1 MKRHI
6 FTVSILLVAAQL
18 FGQESRF
25 WVGGS
30 GSWTDE
36 SHWSTTSGGEPGAS
50 VPESGTSVVFDENS
64 FSGARNTVSFSDAVQ
79 VGSFTA
85 TDANFALSGK
95 KDFTV
100 SGSINVDSDVDFGK
114 LRGALVLSGKGSNTL
129 SLPTTLRSD
138 IVIEGGKWSLE
149 SDLTTDGNITIN
161 GGSFTTNG
169 HNITCAV
176 FTANEGA
183 KFLNIEKSNI
193 VCDKWLTRAAKKM
206 AVKAAGSD
214 IAVKDNSEDNIAIC
228 ARQSYNSI
236 HLFSAA
242 KTVTVEFLVEKEP
255 TCPDNAENFSEFTD
269 GKMAIQFNNVT
280 GPYWVFV
287 EYLNEDDK
295 LEPVEGV
302 PAGGLRSNYI
312 PLSNLKAGSYRVRY
326 YTSYPGGTKLI
337 DKFHNLSKT
346 LFQSTF
352 GENQIKVKENG
363 GAECWGD
370 DIVVEPN
377 VSGGALPYIKYEW
390 WAVDEG
396 EDFDIDKN
404 PGEVADYFSLS
415 PKQSALLRVTD
426 NLGCKFVTDDFFY
439 YFTTEDGGYN
449 KVISSYTTGPE
460 LIKATFETEPS
471 CEEEEIGS
479 ITITATGGTAPYTY
493 HYSKDG
499 GTEKS
504 TSSNIIEGL
513 SAGTYTIRVEDSK
526 IRVEDGKGCT
536 NLTNKEDNVLQKTVY
551 EYDKAVA
558 YINNVDNDSVCKKAN
573 TYPYTATKID
583 TMTYTWDVTDGG
595 SYANFS
601 GGSVTGV
608 GKSSATLNLTD
619 GGNTKVRLIVTNKTC
634 KPDTATRTLHIIKEP
649 KPTIT
654 SEGGDSCMSALP
666 FAVKA
671 NFDIGGNLSG
681 GTLELVPTSSP
692 TGGKAECDG
701 LTIKNV
707 TKAGEYK
714 FKVKQIDKK
723 ACEGIS
729 DDDVTYTF
737 YDVPVINSLTASSTT
752 ACAGDEIT
760 ITATIT
766 NQMPTVPL
774 VWEKNGVAYSAAAGL
789 KSFKY
794 TTSASDIPVGQN
806 QGTVTFKVKV
816 SNGICDV
823 VEKEVSV
830 TVNRRPSPTIKID
843 GGTYKELCSDG
854 TATITVTGRLDNS
867 SSTFKWDYDKN
878 NLDISNDQTNN
889 PTVTFKGTFAENQTE
904 AGPYNIKLTE
914 TLNGCSNKEPVGP
927 VTVKFHQIRTLTFN
941 DDKTSGNTCATI
953 PKPLTVKTNCDIT
966 QVNWAVTGGKG
977 TPTSGTGGTFT
988 YTPKLAASAETL
1000 SESDEGQTVAI
1011 TASVVSNVAA
1021 CPAPAPITF
1030 NLDVKQMPRPTVAI
1044 SDIDAAGFVCGL
1056 KTDAEAQKT
1065 IGGDLSWSWCSTEG
1079 FGLTSKSADNKEV
1092 ELRGPNGVGCNVS
1105 VTETT
1110 TDGCSG
1116 TSELVRVSFRD
1127 SVKIEL
1133 PEEVDKCVSDI
1144 YAEVK
1149 ATVKNATSVVWSS
1162 SNSGNLTQT
1171 NDYDDD
1177 NFRATRINTAKYT
1190 FDPSDGP
1197 VTLKV
1202 TATNGVCPTKDKE
1215 YNFTVN
1221 PIPNPKMSDTTEICG
1236 PEGEV
1241 VAIVSDLDNNS
1252 REWSLPSGMV
1262 KNGEE
1267 IIVDAVAKKVKQPI
1281 KLSNANNYVQGPVV
1295 IIEKN
1300 PAGCDAKDTTL
1311 VIFKALPVIAFDP
1324 KDTAATICAGESFT
1338 IHVKTHENF
1347 KEYTWVSTSGV
1358 VDPGLHSGTFN
1369 SVKST
1374 AFKKIT
1380 ISASPKDGCP
1390 SEAEAKMTLT
1400 INPMPEPNI
1409 KDTTICGLT
1418 YVWPKLTSVTGISSS
1433 NSWAPLDEPEGMV
1446 YSSTKITLSKEDAIS
1461 VVLTESVGK
1470 CLARDT
1476 AKVTFVSRPEAFA
1489 GSDTAICASD
1499 TTFELANAT
1508 ASFYNNKVNDSLTWT
1523 TSGTGTFVDE
1533 FGGDGTHILNPIYKI
1548 TPADTAAHTITL
1560 TLTAKSRTPCK
1571 PADDAEASITIDIN
1585 PLPLPKLTGNDTVCA
1600 SSSGNYK
1607 TDEGMSKYVWKIGS
1621 DTVATTESLNYLWKA
1636 AGNYNLSVTYTDGN
1650 GCEPAKPKTLPI
1662 VVNKLPGSK
1671 LPIVDTV
1678 CTNGSIVLNATDS
1691 LNNAPVY
1698 NYSWT
1703 DLGGGSVA
1711 ELLGG
1716 NDGIAMPT
1724 FASLNTGTYTLVC
1737 TIEDGNSCEHN
1748 DTIAVT
1754 VVPGPVAD
1762 AGKDFS
1768 VCYGDTA
1775 QLHGDYKFA
1784 DGAQWISLGDAAG
1797 KFINEADTATQF
1809 IPGPDDWELGYV
1821 ELALIAKGTR
1831 CGNDTAKVI
1840 LTLHPELQVMVGTV
1854 KPFDIAETTK
1864 ITVEVE
1870 GTYEGGR
1877 ANTVAISLVSPDGTE
1892 MTLMSSSTVAAWT
1905 IQPGPFKIEFT
1916 TESTA
1921 IPTLKQF
1928 KALQAVDTVF
1938 GIADKSV
1945 IYGKNPAEGGWAVKI
1960 GGIVQNGGKLFG
1972 AKITFTDHK
1981 DNIDTNPTKTITF
1994 DSKAIDKVIP
2004 PKKQLT
2010 YRSPIG
2016 LNESCF
2022 GMCDAHA
2029 VASGIGGAGAGYT
2042 FTWINDIT
2050 GAEVTP
2056 QTADGA
2062 ITMLCAGDYTVT
2074 VTDGNQCSAFTSVHV
2089 GAPEKINISQDSI
2102 RNVACHGGSDGYI
2115 GLSASKESITH
2126 FDFAMAGFNVA
2137 SSNDTSATFS
2147 GLPWGNGY
2155 KVIVTDEDGCHD
2167 SLEFNITQP
2176 DTLEITSA
2184 TVTKASSCVAN
2195 NGEVTFEVKGGSG
2208 NYVLEY
2214 VGDAADQPEI
2224 SIDSLTATNI
2234 KGSNSV
2240 KFRIRD
2246 VDALLNL
2253 IDCFIDTTI
2262 NTARDTLVVSLSP
2275 VENLCAGDEKGSIT
2289 ASVSNG
2295 SGKYTYQW
2303 LDGDGN
2309 AITDSTS
2316 SSISKLKEGTYS
2328 LYVLDTVSK
2337 CDITSKAV
2345 TLTDPEPFKDTIIF
2359 TQAIKCYGDTVAAFY
2374 AKAEGGTPDKGSYK
2388 YTWLDVNKN
2397 KETADSVL
2405 SNAGAGTYIVMV
2417 TDSNKCQISDTVT
2430 IAYPDTMYI
2439 TGVDTTRTDCG
2450 TANGTAIVNVVGGLG
2465 DYEYK
2470 WHVDD
2475 INGNVVGVSD
2485 TAKSLGVNYYVVEV
2499 TDSLGCNVV
2508 SNQFMIEDKGGI
2520 TVHAKPVGDVIC
2532 TDRPTGQAIVDAIM
2546 DETTFKYFG
2555 ADSIRWTGT
2564 IENPINHI
2572 TLSVD
2577 DTAKVLPYGENRVWV
2592 YADNGCTGL
2601 TTVKIGNSNALKF
2614 DLLDH
2619 NTFTDPDITGAPNND
2634 GVISMVVKGGKPGY
2648 TYTWKDSVNDI
2659 VLSDNLI
2666 GFDPSEPNRTRAIM
2680 LAEGYYTLVVEDQN
2694 LVDGKG
2700 CRIDTTIKVEYKP
2713 IVVAIDTTNVKCY
2726 GEDNGRLQANATGGK
2741 SNARYPYVYE
2751 WRSELW
2757 SADSVATTATIDGLI
2772 AGTYTL
2778 KVSQG
2783 TGWRNV
2789 YDTITVIQPSTRLNI
2804 PIMAL
2809 DSAGSYC
2816 YNSIGSITIKEPN
2829 SPSDLKNAFS
2839 GALPFTYYI
2848 SQDGWTKDSIRYSG
2862 TNPKVEGL
2870 ASGTY
2875 NVKVVD
2881 SLGCHY
2887 ETEVIVPD
2895 LSKFT
2900 VTSKPYDPK
2909 CFGYDDGAIEVTTSV
2924 VGGTG
2929 YKYLWSNGDTTQNIG
2944 NLVDGKYDVKVTAT
2958 IDNEYTCEK
2967 TDTIELIQPNL
2978 VTFSVSST
2986 IANSCYNLAD
2996 GVVEISDLKGGSI
3009 NKYKRFEF
3017 FAKSGEYYEQTPLV
3031 DTSWVKFEQLLPT
3044 GDYKV
3049 VVMDAQNN
3057 CVSDSVP
3064 LRVYSANPEIM
3075 VLKVDLSL
3083 PLCDTY
3089 TADGAVSIDGS
3100 LNVTAFYSVSST
3112 ITGVDTIENT
3122 NLRYQIDGGKVQ
3134 SSGQFNGLASGRHT
3148 ITIGY
3153 GDTLSCS
3160 TTVSRKLGSRN
3171 GFAIDDIY
3179 FANTQTDEIFTCP
3192 DNELKAFA
3200 HTTSA
3205 YTQMKWYTPYV
3216 EEEEEEE
3223 PAVAP
3228 DTTNADS
3235 TRIDTALAISKMR
3248 HFFLRANGDS
3258 TEVDSVITDSIPT
3271 DSVPVAEE
3279 PVKPR
3284 YVIDADGNVV
3294 LGVDSVGSEPDFILP
3309 FTFLP
3314 YGGDTYYYVKATNGV
3329 CMAIDS
3335 LHAVSMKPDNKLKTH
3350 IEMDGFDSEALK
3362 NNGVYE
3368 VAEGAELYLVA
3379 NTLTFDMLY
3388 SYEYENNFQWATNT
3402 DNAFWMSSLDTMPAV
3417 VRPFAE
3423 NLTFKVSDSVMFY
3436 LEDTT
3441 FACRYTE
3448 SVDVRT
3454 VSGIKPADVFTP
3466 NGDAYNETWGIDGLS
3481 SYEHVNIYVFNRW
3494 GGRVW
3499 QFSGSG
3505 LEYAANQ
3512 WNGRNAK
3519 NKPLPSGTYYYVIQ
3533 CSSDKLG
3540 GKKKTGPVTI
3550 VR

>member
-36 SHWSTTSGGEPGAS
+36 SHWSTTSGGEPGAT

-79 VGSFTA
+79 VGSFMA

-100 SGSINVDSDVDFGK
+100 SGSISIDANADFGK
-114 LRGALVLSGKGSNTL
+114 LRGALVLSGKGISTVNLPVSL
-129 SLPTTLRSD
+129 SSD
-138 IVIEGGKWSLE
+138 IVIDGGSWTLA
-149 SDLTTDGNITIN
+149 SDLKTEGNITLKS
-161 GGSFTTNG
+161 GSFSTAG
-169 HNITCAV
+169 HNMEMAEFLATEDAE
-176 FTANEGA
+176 A
-183 KFLNIEKSNI
+183 LNIVNSNI
-193 VCDKWLTRAAKKM
+193 VCDKWFTRAAKEM
-206 AVKAAGSD
+206 SVKSARSN
-214 IAVKDNSEDNIAIC
+214 IALRGNMKDNVTIG
-228 ARQSYNSI
+228 ARQGYNNIYSLLTSKSVSIKFEDPVYPSCPYNSQNNPEDG
-236 HLFSAA
+236 SM
-242 KTVTVEFLVEKEP
+242 TVIVSGATGDYRVIVQRLV
-255 TCPDNAENFSEFTD
+255 D
-269 GKMAIQFNNVT
+269 GEIIANVH
-280 GPYWVFV
+280 
-287 EYLNEDDK
+287 
-295 LEPVEGV
+295 
-302 PAGGLRSNYI
+302 SSII
-312 PLSNLKAGSYRVRY
+312 PLTDLKASTYYVSCIKGGSILAETTIPLTK
-326 YTSYPGGTKLI
+326 TS
-337 DKFHNLSKT
+337 
-346 LFQSTF
+346 FQSADDAD
-352 GENQIKVKENG
+352 EIKVISE
-363 GAECWGD
+363 AECWGD
-370 DIVVEPN
+370 EIKVQVNVIGGEEPYKNYKWEIRHNGTKYAYEKTATVPSNSN
-377 VSGGALPYIKYEW
+377 VGLSFLDNNNCEYVYGAGKLWRYLTNSEGGY
-390 WAVDEG
+390 
-396 EDFDIDKN
+396 
-404 PGEVADYFSLS
+404 
-415 PKQSALLRVTD
+415 TD
-426 NLGCKFVTDDFFY
+426 NSDY
-439 YFTTEDGGYN
+439 
-449 KVISSYTTGPE
+449 TGPE
-460 LIKATFETEPS
+460 LIKATLETVPS

-479 ITITATGGTAPYTY
+479 ITVTATGGTAPYTY

-513 SAGTYTIRVEDSK
+513 AAGTYTIRVEDSQF
-526 IRVEDGKGCT
+526 REGKSEGCT
-536 NLTNKEDNVLQKTVY
+536 NLTNKEDNVLQKTVH

-558 YINNVDNDSVCKKAN
+558 YINNVDNDSVCKTAN
-573 TYPYTATKID
+573 TYIYTATKND
-583 TMTYTWDVTDGG
+583 TMTYKWEVSSGG
-595 SYANFS
+595 SFANFS

-608 GKSSATLNLTD
+608 GKSSATLNLTN
-619 GGNTKVRLIVTNKTC
+619 GGDATVKLTVTNKTC
-634 KPDTATRTLHIIKEP
+634 QPATATKTLHVIKEP
-649 KPTIT
+649 KPSNLLGGGSYCVTELPVTI
-654 SEGGDSCMSALP
+654 SAD
-666 FAVKA
+666 K
-671 NFDIGGNLSG
+671 DTEGNLTG
-681 GTLELVPTSSP
+681 GRLELVPTSTP
-692 TGGKAECDG
+692 TGEDANYSGMVITG
-701 LTIKNV
+701 FP
-707 TKAGEYK
+707 KAGEYK
-714 FKVKQIDKK
+714 FRVKQTEPRG
-723 ACEGIS
+723 CEGLS
-729 DDDVTYTF
+729 DDEVILDFFDKPIVNTLKASKVTVCEG
-737 YDVPVINSLTASSTT
+737 DKIKITADITYEK
-752 ACAGDEIT
+752 DIT
-760 ITATIT
+760 IS
-766 NQMPTVPL
+766 
-774 VWEKNGVAYSAAAGL
+774 WEKNGETYSAAAGL
-789 KSFKY
+789 KSFEY
-794 TTSASDIPVGQN
+794 TTSAIDIPAGQN
-806 QGTVTFKVKV
+806 QGTVKFTIKV
-816 SNGICDV
+816 SNDQCDADDV
-823 VEKEVSV
+823 DVSV
-830 TVNRRPSPTIKID
+830 TVNRRPSPKIEID
-843 GGTYKELCSDG
+843 KTELCSDG
-854 TATITVTGRLDNS
+854 TATITVKDRLDNT
-867 SSTFKWDYDKN
+867 STFKWDYDKN

-927 VTVKFHQIRTLTFN
+927 VTVKFHQIRTLSFN
-941 DDKTSGNTCATI
+941 DDKTSGNTCATT

-1030 NLDVKQMPRPTVAI
+1030 NLDVKQMPRPTVVV
-1044 SDIDAAGFVCGL
+1044 SNIDAAGFVCGL

-1079 FGLTSKSADNKEV
+1079 FGLTSKSTDNKEV

-1110 TDGCSG
+1110 TYGCSG
-1116 TSELVRVSFRD
+1116 TSELVWVSFRD

-1190 FDPSDGP
+1190 FDPTDGP

-1202 TATNGVCPTKDKE
+1202 TATNGVCPAKDKE
-1215 YNFTVN
+1215 YKFTVN

-1311 VIFKALPVIAFDP
+1311 VIFKALPVIAFEP
-1324 KDTAATICAGESFT
+1324 KDTAATICAGDTF
-1338 IHVKTHENF
+1338 IVHVKTHENF
-1347 KEYTWVSTSGV
+1347 TEYTWSASSGV
-1358 VDPGLHSGTFN
+1358 VKGVGNNGVFKSD
-1369 SVKST
+1369 VST

-1400 INPMPEPNI
+1400 INPMPKPNI

-1418 YVWPKLTSVTGISSS
+1418 YVWPKLTSVTGIGS
-1433 NSWAPLDEPEGMV
+1433 NNGWSILEEPEGMV
-1446 YSSTKITLSKEDAIS
+1446 NSAVKVTMPTEGSYTA
-1461 VVLTESVGK
+1461 VLTEAVGE
-1470 CLARDT
+1470 CSGSDT
-1476 AKVTFVSRPEAFA
+1476 AKVNFVSKPEAFA
-1489 GSDTAICASD
+1489 GNDTAICASE
-1499 TTFELANAT
+1499 TTFELVNAT

-1523 TSGTGTFVDE
+1523 TTGTGTFVDE

-1571 PADDAEASITIDIN
+1571 DDAEATITIDIN
-1585 PLPLPKLTGNDTVCA
+1585 PLPLPNLTGDDVVCA
-1600 SSSGNYK
+1600 NSLGSYK
-1607 TDEGMSKYVWKIGS
+1607 TDAGMSKYVWKIGS
-1621 DTVATTESLNYLWKA
+1621 DTVATTDSLKYLWKA
-1636 AGNYNLSVTYTDGN
+1636 AGNYTLSVTYTDGN

-1662 VVNKLPGSK
+1662 IVNKLPGSK

-1678 CTNGSIVLNATDS
+1678 CTNGSIVLDATDS
-1691 LNNAPVY
+1691 VGTVTPY
-1698 NYSWT
+1698 KYSWT
-1703 DLGGGSVA
+1703 DLDGESVA

-1737 TIEDGNSCEHN
+1737 TIEDGNTCKHN

-1784 DGAQWISLGDAAG
+1784 EGAIWKSLGDNSG
-1797 KFINEADTATQF
+1797 KFMNAADTAAKF
-1809 IPGPDDWELGYV
+1809 IPGPSDWENRSVTLVLTASDLRCGTVTDTV
-1821 ELALIAKGTR
+1821 ELI
-1831 CGNDTAKVI
+1831 
-1840 LTLHPELQVMVGTV
+1840 LHPELQVMVGTV
-1854 KPFDIAETTK
+1854 KPFDIAESTK

-1870 GTYEGGR
+1870 GTYKGGSCDDFE
-1877 ANTVAISLVSPDGTE
+1877 IYLVSPNGKEVELISDH
-1892 MTLMSSSTVAAWT
+1892 SSSAWELN
-1905 IQPGPFKIEFT
+1905 PGAFKIKFT

-1921 IPTLKQF
+1921 LPHMNFGALKNI
-1928 KALQAVDTVF
+1928 DEVF
-1938 GIADKSV
+1938 GIADRSA
-1945 IYGKNPAEGGWAVKI
+1945 IYGENPAEGGWAVKI
-1960 GGIVQNGGKLFG
+1960 GGIYQNNGTLF
-1972 AKITFTDHK
+1972 AARILFTDHK
-1981 DNIDTNPTKTITF
+1981 DNIDTNPTKTIKF
-1994 DSKAIDKVIP
+1994 DSKVINKVIP
-2004 PKKQLT
+2004 IKKYLT

-2029 VASGIGGAGAGYT
+2029 VATGVGGAGAGYT

-2126 FDFAMAGFNVA
+2126 FDFEMAGFNVA

-2337 CDITSKAV
+2337 CDITSNAV

-2374 AKAEGGTPDKGSYK
+2374 AAGIGGTPDKGSYK
-2388 YTWLDVNKN
+2388 YTWLDVAKN
-2397 KETADSVL
+2397 TEKADSVL
-2405 SNAGAGTYIVMV
+2405 SNVGAGTYIVMV

-2430 IAYPDTMYI
+2430 IQQPKKALAVLSADTVKSECAVPTGKIKLNLEGGVQPYSFSWFVENTTDIIGTADSIKNIAADIYVVKIVDSLECAIYDTVEVLDKGNIGFGKPVTKDVACIQHPTGEATISTVYGLDANGNKNSVFKNSMIIWNGTDTVAQGETVKTLHYGSNRVMVVADDGCRRAGSVDIGNTLALRVTNIANYPDL
-2439 TGVDTTRTDCG
+2439 TGDPNCDGALEVTVAGGEGDYSYVWTNSDGDTIKMQDGVTTTTLYSLCEGYYSLHIEDENPLGCEVDTTIQIEHRPLSCDTIQLVATTCYGGD
-2450 TANGTAIVNVVGGLG
+2450 NGILEVSGVGGY
-2465 DYEYK
+2465 YEAYK
-2470 WHVDD
+2470 
-2475 INGNVVGVSD
+2475 
-2485 TAKSLGVNYYVVEV
+2485 
-2499 TDSLGCNVV
+2499 
-2508 SNQFMIEDKGGI
+2508 
-2520 TVHAKPVGDVIC
+2520 
-2532 TDRPTGQAIVDAIM
+2532 
-2546 DETTFKYFG
+2546 
-2555 ADSIRWTGT
+2555 
-2564 IENPINHI
+2564 
-2572 TLSVD
+2572 
-2577 DTAKVLPYGENRVWV
+2577 
-2592 YADNGCTGL
+2592 
-2601 TTVKIGNSNALKF
+2601 
-2614 DLLDH
+2614 
-2619 NTFTDPDITGAPNND
+2619 
-2634 GVISMVVKGGKPGY
+2634 
-2648 TYTWKDSVNDI
+2648 
-2659 VLSDNLI
+2659 
-2666 GFDPSEPNRTRAIM
+2666 
-2680 LAEGYYTLVVEDQN
+2680 
-2694 LVDGKG
+2694 
-2700 CRIDTTIKVEYKP
+2700 
-2713 IVVAIDTTNVKCY
+2713 
-2726 GEDNGRLQANATGGK
+2726 
-2741 SNARYPYVYE
+2741 YE
-2751 WRSELW
+2751 WTSENW
-2757 SADSVATTATIDGLI
+2757 PADSVATTASINGLKAGLYTVVISQSNGRVSDTTTIEVGQPLTRLHVPEVNIIPEGSFCYNAIGTITIVEPANLAEEFGGNLPFKYYFSHSDWTDSVVINSGANPVEVSGL
-2772 AGTYTL
+2772 ATDDYNLLVVDDLGC
-2778 KVSQG
+2778 Q
-2783 TGWRNV
+2783 
-2789 YDTITVIQPSTRLNI
+2789 YDTVIT
-2804 PIMAL
+2804 
-2809 DSAGSYC
+2809 
-2816 YNSIGSITIKEPN
+2816 
-2829 SPSDLKNAFS
+2829 
-2839 GALPFTYYI
+2839 
-2848 SQDGWTKDSIRYSG
+2848 
-2862 TNPKVEGL
+2862 
-2870 ASGTY
+2870 
-2875 NVKVVD
+2875 
-2881 SLGCHY
+2881 
-2887 ETEVIVPD
+2887 VPD
-2895 LSKFT
+2895 LSQFT
-2900 VTSKPYDPK
+2900 ITRTDSTAPR
-2909 CFGYDDGAIEVTTSV
+2909 CFGYEDGKLAIEATSKSS
-2924 VGGTG
+2924 TNFT
-2929 YKYLWSNGDTTQNIG
+2929 YQWSNGETTASIG
-2944 NLVDGKYDVKVTAT
+2944 GLAAGTYSVVVT
-2958 IDNEYTCEK
+2958 DDSLCVK
-2967 TDTIELIQPNL
+2967 TDTFELGQPMP
-2978 VTFSVSST
+2978 VVFSVSST
-2986 IANSCYNLAD
+2986 VPNSCYNLAD
-2996 GVVEISDLKGGSI
+2996 GTVEISGLGGGAGAF
-3009 NKYKRFEF
+3009 NRFEF
-3017 FAKSGEYYEQTPLV
+3017 FGNEYYEQTPSV
-3031 DTSWVKFEQLLPT
+3031 DTSVVSFSGLLAT
-3044 GDYKV
+3044 GNYKV
-3049 VVMDAQNN
+3049 RVTDVKS

-3216 EEEEEEE
+3216 EEEEEEV
-3223 PAVAP
+3223 PVVAP

-3402 DNAFWMSSLDTMPAV
+3402 DNAFWMSSHDTMPAV

-3436 LEDTT
+3436 LEDTS

>member
-36 SHWSTTSGGEPGAS
+36 SHWSTTSGGEPGAT

-100 SGSINVDSDVDFGK
+100 SGSINVDANADFGK

-129 SLPTTLRSD
+129 SLPTMLRSD

-214 IAVKDNSEDNIAIC
+214 IAVKDNSEDNVTIG
-228 ARQSYNSI
+228 ARQGYNRI

-242 KTVTVEFLVEKEP
+242 KDVSVEFLVEKEP

-269 GKMAIQFNNVT
+269 GEMTIKFKDVAGSYKVYVDYCTEF
-280 GPYWVFV
+280 GY
-287 EYLNEDDK
+287 
-295 LEPVEGV
+295 EPVEGV
-302 PAGGLRSNYI
+302 PSEGLHQSII
-312 PLSNLKAGSYRVRY
+312 PLSKLKAGTYRVRY
-326 YTSYPGGTKLI
+326 YNSYGVRVLCEYPT
-337 DKFHNLSKT
+337 LSKPM
-346 LFQSTF
+346 FQATS
-352 GENQIKVKENG
+352 GDNEIKVKENG

-396 EDFDIDKN
+396 EDFEIDNPDI
-404 PGEVADYFSLS
+404 VADYISLS
-415 PKQSALLRVTD
+415 PRQSALLRVTD
-426 NLGCKFVTDDFFY
+426 DLGCQFVTDDFFY
-439 YFTTEDGGYN
+439 YFTDEDGGYEYY
-449 KVISSYTTGPE
+449 SSYTGPE
-460 LIKATFETEPS
+460 LIKATLETVPS

-479 ITITATGGTAPYTY
+479 ITVTATGGTAPYTY

-513 SAGTYTIRVEDSK
+513 SAGTYTIRVEDSQ
-526 IRVEDGKGCT
+526 IRKGKSEGCT

-558 YINNVDNDSVCKKAN
+558 EINNVDNDSVCKKAN

-608 GKSSATLNLTD
+608 GKNSATLNLTD
-619 GGNTKVRLIVTNKTC
+619 GGDTKVRLIVTNKTC

-681 GTLELVPTSSP
+681 GTLELVSTSSP
-692 TGGKAECDG
+692 IGGKAECDG

-729 DDDVTYTF
+729 DDEVTYTF

-794 TTSASDIPVGQN
+794 TTSASDIPAGQN
-806 QGTVTFKVKV
+806 QGIVTFKVKV

-830 TVNRRPSPTIKID
+830 TVNKRPSPTIKID
-843 GGTYKELCSDG
+843 KTELCSDG
-854 TATITVTGRLDNS
+854 TATITVSDRLDN

-889 PTVTFKGTFAENQTE
+889 PTVTFKGTFASDKAE

-914 TLNGCSNKEPVGP
+914 TLNGCSNKESVGP
-927 VTVKFHQIRTLTFN
+927 VTVKFFEKPTIKLSAAKAICEGNQVAVTATTKISTVDWVVNDGSSTSGGKTYTYTSTGSEIATGNANGTVSFHATVTNSVCGSVSADTVVRIDKKPTPTVSFDKSLLCEGSTAIATANDRLSGSILSWVYNPEKLNLTPDNEAGTATIGIKETMTETNASYPISVKETNGVCPVVTSSAESLTFDQTRTLSFDPNITA
-941 DDKTSGNTCATI
+941 DTVCATE
-953 PKPLTVKTNCDIT
+953 PKPLTVKTNCD
-966 QVNWAVTGGKG
+966 VTEVSWSHNGKG
-977 TPTSGTGGTFT
+977 TPADGTGQTFT
-988 YTPKLAASAETL
+988 YEPKLAASAATI
-1000 SESDEGQTVAI
+1000 SDSDEGNVVAI
-1011 TASVVSNVAA
+1011 SASVVSNSTV

-1030 NLDVKQMPRPTVAI
+1030 NLKVNVTPRPELPDTTKICGYEGDIVANI
-1044 SDIDAAGFVCGL
+1044 SVSSNKVRWQLPAGV
-1056 KTDAEAQKT
+1056 
-1065 IGGDLSWSWCSTEG
+1065 
-1079 FGLTSKSADNKEV
+1079 
-1092 ELRGPNGVGCNVS
+1092 
-1105 VTETT
+1105 
-1110 TDGCSG
+1110 
-1116 TSELVRVSFRD
+1116 D
-1127 SVKIEL
+1127 SVG
-1133 PEEVDKCVSDI
+1133 
-1144 YAEVK
+1144 
-1149 ATVKNATSVVWSS
+1149 ATVIDGGAS
-1162 SNSGNLTQT
+1162 
-1171 NDYDDD
+1171 
-1177 NFRATRINTAKYT
+1177 TA
-1190 FDPSDGP
+1190 
-1197 VTLKV
+1197 TLKV
-1202 TATNGVCPTKDKE
+1202 KLDTLHYAYGIYQVKMTEDNGLCDNTASTKV
-1215 YNFTVN
+1215 NFEAK
-1221 PIPNPKMSDTTEICG
+1221 PKMKFD
-1236 PEGEV
+1236 
-1241 VAIVSDLDNNS
+1241 
-1252 REWSLPSGMV
+1252 V
-1262 KNGEE
+1262 KE
-1267 IIVDAVAKKVKQPI
+1267 A
-1281 KLSNANNYVQGPVV
+1281 S
-1295 IIEKN
+1295 
-1300 PAGCDAKDTTL
+1300 
-1311 VIFKALPVIAFDP
+1311 
-1324 KDTAATICAGESFT
+1324 ICAGESYT
-1338 IHVKTHENF
+1338 IHVKVHENF
-1347 KEYTWVSTSGV
+1347 ESYTWANLTGGPKVNDGPNDHEGTINTKSTQEYHEYIIQARPEGGCTTEGGQTMKLKV
-1358 VDPGLHSGTFN
+1358 FPTPKPVLRDTIVCGLVYDLPALKPSVTKLPEG
-1369 SVKST
+1369 VKSNHTWGSLSEDVAHIDLNNNTFWVDEEGTYTLRLQERVTGQGCEHDTT
-1374 AFKKIT
+1374 AQIT
-1380 ISASPKDGCP
+1380 FVAKPEAYVMGKSKGKNPTDNVCADSTYYELSADTLHCKGFEWLNNGGDGYFVSDNSLTP
-1390 SEAEAKMTLT
+1390 TYYFGANEVFAGEAVLSFVAKAKTPCGIADNDTSTLT
-1400 INPMPEPNI
+1400 ITINKLPEP
-1409 KDTTICGLT
+1409 
-1418 YVWPKLTSVTGISSS
+1418 
-1433 NSWAPLDEPEGMV
+1433 
-1446 YSSTKITLSKEDAIS
+1446 
-1461 VVLTESVGK
+1461 
-1470 CLARDT
+1470 
-1476 AKVTFVSRPEAFA
+1476 
-1489 GSDTAICASD
+1489 
-1499 TTFELANAT
+1499 
-1508 ASFYNNKVNDSLTWT
+1508 
-1523 TSGTGTFVDE
+1523 
-1533 FGGDGTHILNPIYKI
+1533 
-1548 TPADTAAHTITL
+1548 TL
-1560 TLTAKSRTPCK
+1560 TG
-1571 PADDAEASITIDIN
+1571 DDV
-1585 PLPLPKLTGNDTVCA
+1585 VCA
-1600 SSSGNYK
+1600 NSSHSYL
-1607 TDEGMSKYVWKIGS
+1607 TDAGMSNYVWKVGD
-1621 DTVATTESLNYLWKA
+1621 DTVAKTDSLNNYLWNKVA
-1636 AGNYNLSVTYTDGN
+1636 NIYNLTVTYTDGN
-1650 GCEPAKPKTLPI
+1650 GCQPATPKTLP
-1662 VVNKLPGSK
+1662 VTVNQLPGSR
-1671 LPIVDTV
+1671 LPNVDTV
-1678 CTNGSIVLNATDS
+1678 CTNGSIPLNAIDS
-1691 LNNAPVY
+1691 LNNTPVY
-1698 NYSWT
+1698 SYLWT
-1703 DLGGGSVA
+1703 ALGDAKAS
-1711 ELLGG
+1711 ELLAGDI
-1716 NDGIAMPT
+1716 NNSMPT

-1831 CGNDTAKVI
+1831 CGNDTAKVK
-1840 LTLHPELQVMVGTV
+1840 LTLHPELQVAVGTV
-1854 KPFDIAETTK
+1854 KPFDIAESTK

-1870 GTYEGGR
+1870 GTYEGGKVS
-1877 ANTVAISLVSPDGTE
+1877 TLEIDLLSPDGTK
-1892 MTLMSSSTVAAWT
+1892 MILMKSNTIAAWT
-1905 IQPGPFKIEFT
+1905 INPGPFKIEFT

-1921 IPTLKQF
+1921 IPSVKKF

-1938 GIADKSV
+1938 GIADKSA
-1945 IYGKNPAEGGWAVKI
+1945 IYGKNPAEGGWAVMI
-1960 GGIVQNGGKLFG
+1960 GGIVQNNGRLFG

-2337 CDITSKAV
+2337 CDITSNAV

-2374 AKAEGGTPDKGSYK
+2374 AAGIGGTPDKGSYK

-2405 SNAGAGTYIVMV
+2405 SNVGAGTYIVMV
-2417 TDSNKCQISDTVT
+2417 TDSNKCQITDTVT

-2485 TAKSLGVNYYVVEV
+2485 TAKSLGVNFYVVEV
-2499 TDSLGCNVV
+2499 KDSLGCTVV
-2508 SNQFMIEDKGGI
+2508 SNQVMIQDKGGI
-2520 TVHAKPVGDVIC
+2520 RAHTKVVENVIC
-2532 TDRPTGQAIVDAIM
+2532 TDRPTGKAIVDKIW
-2546 DETTFKYFG
+2546 DEITFKTYG
-2555 ADSIRWTGT
+2555 ADSIKWLGT
-2564 IENPINHI
+2564 FDNPISL
-2572 TLSVD
+2572 TLPMNEAA
-2577 DTAKVLPYGENRVWV
+2577 TVLPYGKNKVRV
-2592 YADNGCTGL
+2592 YADNGCQGIDTFD
-2601 TTVKIGNSNALKF
+2601 IGNPDALKF
-2614 DLLDH
+2614 DLLDR
-2619 NTFTDPDITGAPNND
+2619 NTFSDPDITGAPHND
-2634 GVISMVVKGGKPGY
+2634 GVISMVVKGGKPEY
-2648 TYTWKDSVNDI
+2648 TYTWIDTVNNI
-2659 VLSDNLI
+2659 VLTDTAN
-2666 GFDPSEPNRTRAIM
+2666 EANRTRAIM
-2680 LAEGYYTLVVEDQN
+2680 LAEGYYKLIVEDN
-2694 LVDGKG
+2694 NIVDDKG
-2700 CRIDTTIKVEYKP
+2700 CRIDTIVKIEYNP

-2726 GEDNGRLQANATGGK
+2726 GEDNGKLQANATGGK
-2741 SNARYPYVYE
+2741 SNSRYPYVYE

-2848 SQDGWTKDSIRYSG
+2848 SQDGWTQDSIRYSG

-3064 LRVYSANPEIM
+3064 LRVHSANPEIM

-3122 NLRYQIDGGKVQ
+3122 NLRYRIDGGKVQ

-3223 PAVAP
+3223 PVVAP
-3228 DTTNADS
+3228 DTTNTDS

-3248 HFFLRANGDS
+3248 HQFLRAEGDG
-3258 TEVDSVITDSIPT
+3258 TEEDSELKDTVPSDSIPA
-3271 DSVPVAEE
+3271 PQP

-3335 LHAVSMKPDNKLKTH
+3335 LHAIAMKPENKLDTH
-3350 IEMDGFDSEALK
+3350 IEMDGFDSEALM

-3379 NTLTFDMLY
+3379 NALTFDGLAFEY
-3388 SYEYENNFQWATNT
+3388 SFEYGNNFQWATNT
-3402 DNAFWMSSLDTMPAV
+3402 DNAFWMSSHDTMPAV

-3441 FACRYTE
+3441 LACRYTE

-3454 VSGIKPADVFTP
+3454 VSGIKPNDVLIA
-3466 NGDAYNETWGIDGLS
+3466 NGKSSDTRYGKWNIEGLS
-3481 SYEHVNIYVFNRW
+3481 SYEYVNIYVFNRW

-3512 WNGRNAK
+3512 WDGKNAK